1 MPESGLRN
9 FKYKFDF
16 TKNQTIM
23 LTIPALI
30 ISIVLQIVA
39 TIVIISLTKVTRFNI
54 SWILL
59 SIGFIFMA
67 IRRLIEFL
75 PFTGY
80 ELSKFVLNINNWLG
94 ILISVLIVV
103 GVFYIK
109 KIFKELQK
117 AEEARLI
124 MEKRVLNAV
133 INTEESERKRFA
145 KDLHDGLGPLLS
157 SVKMSFSAVVAEAD
171 NKNQKAILSS
181 AKQAINEAISSLK
194 EISNNLSPHILD
206 NFGLASAIRSFTNK
220 IDQTGKIKI
229 DFRSNILE
237 KRYSGNTEVILYRAI
252 CELITNTLKHAKAK
266 KILISLDEEEG
277 KLKVLY
283 QDDGRGFDYNSVLL
297 NETGG
302 MGLPNIRSRIN
313 SINGNFAV
321 DSLPGEGTVVTI
333 EVGV

>member
-1 MPESGLRN
+1 
-9 FKYKFDF
+9 
-16 TKNQTIM
+16 M
-23 LTIPALI
+23 LTISGLI

-39 TIVIISLTKVTRFNI
+39 TIVIISLIKVTRFNV

-75 PFTGY
+75 PFMDV
-80 ELSKFVLNINNWLG
+80 ELSRFVISINNWLG

-157 SVKMSFSAVVAEAD
+157 SVKMSFSAVEVKD
-171 NKNQKAILSS
+171 NNSDQKAILSS

-229 DFRSNILE
+229 EFRSNIQE
-237 KRYSGNTEVILYRAI
+237 KRYTGNTEVILYRAI

-266 KILISLDEEEG
+266 KILISLDEEDS

-283 QDDGRGFDYNSVLL
+283 QDDGRGFDYNQVLL

-321 DSLPGEGTVVTI
+321 DSLPGEGVVVTI
-333 EVGV
+333 GVSV

>member
-1 MPESGLRN
+1 
-9 FKYKFDF
+9 
-16 TKNQTIM
+16 M
-23 LTIPALI
+23 LTISALI

-39 TIVIISLTKVTRFNI
+39 TIVIISLIKVTRFNV

-75 PFTGY
+75 PFMDV
-80 ELSKFVLNINNWLG
+80 ELSRFVISINNWLG

-157 SVKMSFSAVVAEAD
+157 SVKMSFSAVEVKD
-171 NKNQKAILSS
+171 NNSDQKAILSS

-229 DFRSNILE
+229 EFRSNIQE
-237 KRYSGNTEVILYRAI
+237 KRYTGNTEVILYRAI

-266 KILISLDEEEG
+266 KILISLDEEDS

-283 QDDGRGFDYNSVLL
+283 QDDGRGFDYNQVLL

-321 DSLPGEGTVVTI
+321 DSLPGEGVVVTI
-333 EVGV
+333 GVSV

>member
-1 MPESGLRN
+1 
-9 FKYKFDF
+9 
-16 TKNQTIM
+16 M

-39 TIVIISLTKVTRFNI
+39 TIVVISLIKVTRFNV

-67 IRRLIEFL
+67 VRRLIEFL
-75 PFTGY
+75 PFMDV
-80 ELSKFVLNINNWLG
+80 ELSRFVISINNWLG

-157 SVKMSFSAVVAEAD
+157 SVKMSFSAVTVSAEKKD
-171 NKNQKAILSS
+171 QKAILES

-229 DFRSNILE
+229 EFRSNIHE
-237 KRYSGNTEVILYRAI
+237 KRYPGNTEVILYRAI

-266 KILISLDEEEG
+266 KILISLDEEDS

-283 QDDGRGFDYNSVLL
+283 QDDGKGFDYNQVLL

-321 DSLPGEGTVVTI
+321 DSLPGEGVVVTMA
-333 EVGV
+333 VSV

>member
-1 MPESGLRN
+1 
-9 FKYKFDF
+9 
-16 TKNQTIM
+16 M

-30 ISIVLQIVA
+30 ISIVLQLVA
-39 TIVIISLTKVTRFNI
+39 TIVIISLIKVTRFNV

-75 PFTGY
+75 PFMEV
-80 ELSKFVLNINNWLG
+80 ELSRFVISINNWLG

-109 KIFKELQK
+109 KIFEDLQK

-157 SVKMSFSAVVAEAD
+157 SVKMSFSAIEGKD
-171 NKNQKAILSS
+171 DHSDQKAILSS

-229 DFRSNILE
+229 EFRSNIRE
-237 KRYSGNTEVILYRAI
+237 KRYPGNTEVILYRAI
-252 CELITNTLKHAKAK
+252 CELITNTLKHSKSK
-266 KILISLDEEEG
+266 KILISLDEEDG

-283 QDDGRGFDYNSVLL
+283 QDDGKGFDYNLVLL

-321 DSLPGEGTVVTI
+321 DSLPGEGVVVTI

>member
-1 MPESGLRN
+1 
-9 FKYKFDF
+9 
-16 TKNQTIM
+16 M

-30 ISIVLQIVA
+30 ISIVLQLVA
-39 TIVIISLTKVTRFNI
+39 TIVIISLIKVTRYNV

-67 IRRLIEFL
+67 VRRLIEFL
-75 PFTGY
+75 PFMDV
-80 ELSKFVLNINNWLG
+80 ELSRFVISINNWLG

-109 KIFKELQK
+109 KIFEDLQK

-157 SVKMSFSAVVAEAD
+157 SVKMSFSAIEGKD
-171 NKNQKAILSS
+171 DHSDQKAILSS

-229 DFRSNILE
+229 EFRSNIRE
-237 KRYSGNTEVILYRAI
+237 KRYPGNTEVILYRAI
-252 CELITNTLKHAKAK
+252 CELITNTLKHSKSK
-266 KILISLDEEEG
+266 KILISLDEEDG

-283 QDDGRGFDYNSVLL
+283 QDDGKGFDYNLVLL

-321 DSLPGEGTVVTI
+321 DSLPGEGVVVTI

>member
-1 MPESGLRN
+1 
-9 FKYKFDF
+9 
-16 TKNQTIM
+16 M

-30 ISIVLQIVA
+30 VSIVLQIVA
-39 TIVIISLTKVTRFNI
+39 TIVVISLIKVTRFNV

-75 PFTGY
+75 PFMEV
-80 ELSKFVLNINNWLG
+80 ELSRFVISINNWLG

-109 KIFKELQK
+109 KIFEDLQK

-157 SVKMSFSAVVAEAD
+157 SVKMSFSAIEGKD
-171 NKNQKAILSS
+171 DHSDQKAILSS

-229 DFRSNILE
+229 EFRSNIHE
-237 KRYSGNTEVILYRAI
+237 KRYPGNTEVILYRAI
-252 CELITNTLKHAKAK
+252 CELINNTLKHSKAK
-266 KILISLDEEEG
+266 KILISLDEEDG

-283 QDDGRGFDYNSVLL
+283 QDDGKGFDYNLVLL

-321 DSLPGEGTVVTI
+321 DSLPGEGVVVTI

>member
-1 MPESGLRN
+1 
-9 FKYKFDF
+9 
-16 TKNQTIM
+16 M

-39 TIVIISLTKVTRFNI
+39 TIVVISLIKVTRFNV

-67 IRRLIEFL
+67 VRRLIEFL
-75 PFTGY
+75 PFMDV
-80 ELSKFVLNINNWLG
+80 ELSRFVISINNWLG

-157 SVKMSFSAVVAEAD
+157 SVKMSFSAVAVNAE
-171 NKNQKAILSS
+171 NKDQKAILES

-229 DFRSNILE
+229 EFRSNIHE
-237 KRYSGNTEVILYRAI
+237 KRYPGNTEVILYRAV

-266 KILISLDEEEG
+266 KILISLDEEDS

-283 QDDGRGFDYNSVLL
+283 QDDGRGFDYNQVLL

-321 DSLPGEGTVVTI
+321 DSLAGEGIVVTI
-333 EVGV
+333 EVSV

>member
-1 MPESGLRN
+1 
-9 FKYKFDF
+9 
-16 TKNQTIM
+16 M

-30 ISIVLQIVA
+30 VSIVLQIVA
-39 TIVIISLTKVTRFNI
+39 TIVVISLIKVTRFNV

-75 PFTGY
+75 PFMDV
-80 ELSKFVLNINNWLG
+80 ELSRFVISINNWLG

-109 KIFKELQK
+109 KIFEDLQK

-157 SVKMSFSAVVAEAD
+157 SVKMSFSAIEGKD
-171 NKNQKAILSS
+171 DHSDQKAILSS

-229 DFRSNILE
+229 EFRSNIRE
-237 KRYSGNTEVILYRAI
+237 KRYPGNTEVILYRAI
-252 CELITNTLKHAKAK
+252 CELINNTLKHSKAK
-266 KILISLDEEEG
+266 KILISLDEEDG

-283 QDDGRGFDYNSVLL
+283 QDDGKGFDYNLVLL

-321 DSLPGEGTVVTI
+321 DSLPGEGVVVTI

>member
-1 MPESGLRN
+1 
-9 FKYKFDF
+9 
-16 TKNQTIM
+16 M

-39 TIVIISLTKVTRFNI
+39 TIVVISLIKVTRFNV

-75 PFTGY
+75 PFTGF
-80 ELSKFVLNINNWLG
+80 ELSRFVISINNWLG

-157 SVKMSFSAVVAEAD
+157 SVKMSFSAVTVSPEKKD
-171 NKNQKAILSS
+171 QRAILES

-229 DFRSNILE
+229 EFRSNIHE
-237 KRYSGNTEVILYRAI
+237 KRYPGNTEVILYRAI
-252 CELITNTLKHAKAK
+252 CELINNTLKHSKAK
-266 KILISLDEEEG
+266 KILISLDEEDG

-283 QDDGRGFDYNSVLL
+283 QDDGKGFDYNQVLL

-321 DSLPGEGTVVTI
+321 DSLPGEGVVVTI

>member
-1 MPESGLRN
+1 
-9 FKYKFDF
+9 
-16 TKNQTIM
+16 M

-30 ISIVLQIVA
+30 VSIVLQIVA
-39 TIVIISLTKVTRFNI
+39 TIVVISLIKVTRFNV

-67 IRRLIEFL
+67 VRRLIEFL
-75 PFTGY
+75 PFMDV
-80 ELSKFVLNINNWLG
+80 ELSRFVISINNWLG

-109 KIFKELQK
+109 KIFEDLQK

-157 SVKMSFSAVVAEAD
+157 SVKMSFSAIEGKD
-171 NKNQKAILSS
+171 DHSDQKAILSS

-229 DFRSNILE
+229 EFRSNIRE
-237 KRYSGNTEVILYRAI
+237 KRYPGNTEVILYRAI
-252 CELITNTLKHAKAK
+252 CELITNTLKHSKSK
-266 KILISLDEEEG
+266 KILISLDEEDG

-283 QDDGRGFDYNSVLL
+283 QDDGKGFDYNLVLL

-321 DSLPGEGTVVTI
+321 DSLPGEGVVVTI

>member
-1 MPESGLRN
+1 
-9 FKYKFDF
+9 
-16 TKNQTIM
+16 M

-39 TIVIISLTKVTRFNI
+39 TIVVISLIKVTRFNV

-67 IRRLIEFL
+67 VRRLIEFL
-75 PFTGY
+75 PFMDV
-80 ELSKFVLNINNWLG
+80 ELSRFVISINNWLG

-157 SVKMSFSAVVAEAD
+157 SVKMSFSAVEVKD
-171 NKNQKAILSS
+171 NNSDQKAILSS

-229 DFRSNILE
+229 EFRSNIQE
-237 KRYSGNTEVILYRAI
+237 KRYTGNTEVILYRAV
-252 CELITNTLKHAKAK
+252 CELITNTLKHSKAK
-266 KILISLDEEEG
+266 KILISLDEEDS

-283 QDDGRGFDYNSVLL
+283 QDDGRGFDYNQVLL

-321 DSLPGEGTVVTI
+321 DSLAGEGVVVTI
-333 EVGV
+333 EVSL

>member
-1 MPESGLRN
+1 
-9 FKYKFDF
+9 
-16 TKNQTIM
+16 M

-30 ISIVLQIVA
+30 VSIVLQIVA
-39 TIVIISLTKVTRFNI
+39 TIVVISLIKVTRFNV

-75 PFTGY
+75 PFMDV
-80 ELSKFVLNINNWLG
+80 ELSRFVISINNWLG

-157 SVKMSFSAVVAEAD
+157 SVKMSFSAVTVGAE
-171 NKNQKAILSS
+171 NKNQKAIIES

-220 IDQTGKIKI
+220 IDQTGKIRI
-229 DFRSNILE
+229 ESRSNIQE
-237 KRYSGNTEVILYRAI
+237 KRYTGNTEVILYRAI
-252 CELITNTLKHAKAK
+252 CELITNTLKHARAK

-283 QDDGRGFDYNSVLL
+283 QDDGRGFDYNQVLL

-321 DSLPGEGTVVTI
+321 DSLPGEGVVVTI
-333 EVGV
+333 EVIV

>member
-1 MPESGLRN
+1 
-9 FKYKFDF
+9 
-16 TKNQTIM
+16 M

-30 ISIVLQIVA
+30 ISIVLQLVA
-39 TIVIISLTKVTRFNI
+39 TIVIISLIKVTRYNV

-75 PFTGY
+75 PFMDV
-80 ELSKFVLNINNWLG
+80 ELSRFVISINNWLG

-157 SVKMSFSAVVAEAD
+157 SVKMSFSAVTVDAEKKD
-171 NKNQKAILSS
+171 QKAILES

-229 DFRSNILE
+229 EFRSNIHE
-237 KRYSGNTEVILYRAI
+237 KRYPGNTEVILYRAI

-266 KILISLDEEEG
+266 KILISLDEEDD

-283 QDDGRGFDYNSVLL
+283 QDDGRGFDYKQVLL

-321 DSLPGEGTVVTI
+321 DSLAGEGVVVTI
-333 EVGV
+333 EVSV

>member
-1 MPESGLRN
+1 
-9 FKYKFDF
+9 
-16 TKNQTIM
+16 M

-39 TIVIISLTKVTRFNI
+39 TIVVISLIKVTRFNV

-75 PFTGY
+75 PFMDF
-80 ELSKFVLNINNWLG
+80 ELSHFVININNWLG

-157 SVKMSFSAVVAEAD
+157 SVKMSFSAIAVD
-171 NKNQKAILSS
+171 PNNKDQKAILNS

-229 DFRSNILE
+229 EFRSNIHE
-237 KRYSGNTEVILYRAI
+237 KRYPGNTEVILYRAI
-252 CELITNTLKHAKAK
+252 CELINNTLKHAKAK

-277 KLKVLY
+277 KLKMLY
-283 QDDGRGFDYNSVLL
+283 QDDGKGFDYNLVLL

-302 MGLPNIRSRIN
+302 MGLPNIRSRLN

-321 DSLPGEGTVVTI
+321 DSLPGEGVVVTI
-333 EVGV
+333 GVDV

>member
-1 MPESGLRN
+1 
-9 FKYKFDF
+9 
-16 TKNQTIM
+16 M
-23 LTIPALI
+23 LTISALI

-39 TIVIISLTKVTRFNI
+39 TIVIISLIKVTRFNV

-75 PFTGY
+75 PFMDV
-80 ELSKFVLNINNWLG
+80 ELSRFVISINNWLG

-157 SVKMSFSAVVAEAD
+157 SVKMSFSAVEVKD
-171 NKNQKAILSS
+171 NNSDQKAILSS

-229 DFRSNILE
+229 EFRSNIQE
-237 KRYSGNTEVILYRAI
+237 KRYTGNTEVILYRAI
-252 CELITNTLKHAKAK
+252 CELITNTLKHSKAK
-266 KILISLDEEEG
+266 KILISLDEEDG
-277 KLKVLY
+277 QLKVLY
-283 QDDGRGFDYNSVLL
+283 QDDGKGFDYNLVLL

-321 DSLPGEGTVVTI
+321 DSLPGEGVVVTI
-333 EVGV
+333 KVDV

>member
-1 MPESGLRN
+1 
-9 FKYKFDF
+9 
-16 TKNQTIM
+16 M
-23 LTIPALI
+23 LTISALI
-30 ISIVLQIVA
+30 ISIILQIVA
-39 TIVIISLTKVTRFNI
+39 TIVIISLIKVTRFNV

-75 PFTGY
+75 PFTGF
-80 ELSKFVLNINNWLG
+80 ELSRFVISINNWLG

-157 SVKMSFSAVVAEAD
+157 SVKMSFSAVEVKD
-171 NKNQKAILSS
+171 NNSDQKAILSS

-229 DFRSNILE
+229 EFRSNIQE
-237 KRYSGNTEVILYRAI
+237 KRYTGNTEVILYRAI

-266 KILISLDEEEG
+266 KILISLDEEDS

-283 QDDGRGFDYNSVLL
+283 QDDGRGFDYNQVLL

-321 DSLPGEGTVVTI
+321 DSLPGEGVVVTI
-333 EVGV
+333 GVSV

>member
-1 MPESGLRN
+1 
-9 FKYKFDF
+9 
-16 TKNQTIM
+16 M

-30 ISIVLQIVA
+30 VSIVLQIVA
-39 TIVIISLTKVTRFNI
+39 TIVVISLIKVTRFNV

-67 IRRLIEFL
+67 VRRLIEFL
-75 PFTGY
+75 PFMDV
-80 ELSKFVLNINNWLG
+80 ELSRFVISINNWLG

-109 KIFKELQK
+109 KIFEDLQK

-157 SVKMSFSAVVAEAD
+157 SVKMSFSAIEGKD
-171 NKNQKAILSS
+171 GSSDQKAILSS

-229 DFRSNILE
+229 EFRSNIRE
-237 KRYSGNTEVILYRAI
+237 KRYPGNTEVILYRAI
-252 CELITNTLKHAKAK
+252 CELITNTLKHSKAK
-266 KILISLDEEEG
+266 KILISLDEEDG

-283 QDDGRGFDYNSVLL
+283 QDDGKGFDYNLVLL

-321 DSLPGEGTVVTI
+321 DSLPGEGVVVTI

>member
-1 MPESGLRN
+1 
-9 FKYKFDF
+9 
-16 TKNQTIM
+16 M

-30 ISIVLQIVA
+30 VSIVLQIVA
-39 TIVIISLTKVTRFNI
+39 TIVVISLIKVTRFNV

-75 PFTGY
+75 PFMDV
-80 ELSKFVLNINNWLG
+80 ELSRFVISINNWLG

-157 SVKMSFSAVVAEAD
+157 SVKMSFSAVTVGAE
-171 NKNQKAILSS
+171 NKNQKAIIES

-220 IDQTGKIKI
+220 IDQTGKIRI
-229 DFRSNILE
+229 EFRSNIQE
-237 KRYSGNTEVILYRAI
+237 KRYTGNTEVILYRAI
-252 CELITNTLKHAKAK
+252 CELITNTLKHARAK

-283 QDDGRGFDYNSVLL
+283 QDDGRGFDYNQVLL

-321 DSLPGEGTVVTI
+321 DSLPGEGVVVTI
-333 EVGV
+333 EVIV

>member
-1 MPESGLRN
+1 
-9 FKYKFDF
+9 
-16 TKNQTIM
+16 M

-30 ISIVLQIVA
+30 VSIVLQIVA
-39 TIVIISLTKVTRFNI
+39 TIVVISLIKVTRFNV

-75 PFTGY
+75 PFMEV
-80 ELSKFVLNINNWLG
+80 ELSRFVISINNWLG

-109 KIFKELQK
+109 KIFEDLQK

-157 SVKMSFSAVVAEAD
+157 SVKMSFSAIEGKD
-171 NKNQKAILSS
+171 DHSDQKAILSS

-229 DFRSNILE
+229 EFRSNIRE
-237 KRYSGNTEVILYRAI
+237 KRYPGNTEVILYRAI
-252 CELITNTLKHAKAK
+252 CELITNTLKHSKSK
-266 KILISLDEEEG
+266 KILISLDV
-277 KLKVLY
+277 KHQL
-283 QDDGRGFDYNSVLL
+283 R
-297 NETGG
+297 
-302 MGLPNIRSRIN
+302 
-313 SINGNFAV
+313 
-321 DSLPGEGTVVTI
+321 
-333 EVGV
+333 

>member
-1 MPESGLRN
+1 MN
-9 FKYKFDF
+9 DHFCFI
-16 TKNQTIM
+16 TKSYIM

-30 ISIVLQIVA
+30 ISIVLQLVA
-39 TIVIISLTKVTRFNI
+39 TIVIISLIKVTRYNV

-67 IRRLIEFL
+67 VRRLIEFL
-75 PFTGY
+75 PFMDV
-80 ELSKFVLNINNWLG
+80 ELSRFVISINNWLG

-109 KIFKELQK
+109 KIFEDLQK

-157 SVKMSFSAVVAEAD
+157 SVKMSFSAIEGKD
-171 NKNQKAILSS
+171 DHSDQKAILSS

-229 DFRSNILE
+229 EFRSNIHE
-237 KRYSGNTEVILYRAI
+237 KRYPGNTEVILYRAI
-252 CELITNTLKHAKAK
+252 CELITNTLKHSKAK
-266 KILISLDEEEG
+266 KILISLDEEDG

-283 QDDGRGFDYNSVLL
+283 QDDGKGFDYNLVLL

-321 DSLPGEGTVVTI
+321 DSLPGEGVVVTI

>member
-1 MPESGLRN
+1 
-9 FKYKFDF
+9 
-16 TKNQTIM
+16 M

-30 ISIVLQIVA
+30 VSIVLQIVA
-39 TIVIISLTKVTRFNI
+39 TIVVISLIKVTRFNV

-67 IRRLIEFL
+67 VRRLIEFL
-75 PFTGY
+75 PFMDV
-80 ELSKFVLNINNWLG
+80 ELSRFVISINNWLG

-109 KIFKELQK
+109 KIFEDLQK

-157 SVKMSFSAVVAEAD
+157 SVKMSFSAIEGKD
-171 NKNQKAILSS
+171 GSSDQKAILSS

-229 DFRSNILE
+229 EFRSNISE
-237 KRYSGNTEVILYRAI
+237 KRYPGNTEVILYRAI
-252 CELITNTLKHAKAK
+252 CELITNTLKHSKAK
-266 KILISLDEEEG
+266 KILISLDEEDG

-283 QDDGRGFDYNSVLL
+283 QDDGKGFDYNLVLL

-321 DSLPGEGTVVTI
+321 DSLPGEGVVVTI

>member
-1 MPESGLRN
+1 
-9 FKYKFDF
+9 
-16 TKNQTIM
+16 M

-30 ISIVLQIVA
+30 VSIVLQIVA
-39 TIVIISLTKVTRFNI
+39 TIVVISLIKVTRFNV

-67 IRRLIEFL
+67 VRRLIEFL
-75 PFTGY
+75 PFMDV
-80 ELSKFVLNINNWLG
+80 ELSRFVISINNWLG

-109 KIFKELQK
+109 KIFEDLQK

-157 SVKMSFSAVVAEAD
+157 SVKMSFSAIEGKD
-171 NKNQKAILSS
+171 DHSDQKAILSS

-229 DFRSNILE
+229 EFRSNIHE
-237 KRYSGNTEVILYRAI
+237 KRYPGNTEVILYRAI
-252 CELITNTLKHAKAK
+252 CELITNTLKHSKAK
-266 KILISLDEEEG
+266 KILISLDEEDG

-283 QDDGRGFDYNSVLL
+283 QDDGKGFDYNLVLL

-321 DSLPGEGTVVTI
+321 DSLPGEGVVVTI